1 MSLTYSPS
9 VSKSGILIKEMI
21 EKRDPFLITRLGHEG
36 FVSFFFD
43 KEQPISE
50 NLIHKTEIQ
59 AGIYC
64 NDDSEIILFAFM
76 YLEAIKNSD
85 YLAVFP
91 SMYKDFSEMQNYFL
105 NKYSIQSLHNRSI
118 EPFYNILENEI
129 PWTHSLFGK
138 KVLIINPFID
148 SMQKQLSNK
157 FQMFKD
163 KKIFL
168 DGQKF
173 IFYKPFMS
181 LANNRP
187 HKNWYET
194 YKIMRDDIQKLDFD
208 IALLGCGGYGLLL
221 SNFIYQK
228 MNKSA
233 IYVGG
238 GLQLL
243 FGVMG
248 KRWEDNDMWKKI
260 MNESQS
266 TFIRPS
272 GDEIIKNK
280 NMVEDA
286 CYW

>member
-1 MSLTYSPS
+1 M
-9 VSKSGILIKEMI
+9 E
-21 EKRDPFLITRLGHEG
+21 RD
-36 FVSFFFD
+36 D
-43 KEQPISE
+43 
-50 NLIHKTEIQ
+50 
-59 AGIYC
+59 GIYC
-64 NDDSEIILFAFM
+64 SNASDIKLFAEM

-91 SMYKDFSEMQNYFL
+91 SLWPYFSEMQNYFL

-129 PWTHSLFGK
+129 PWTHSLIGK

-148 SMQKQLSNK
+148 SMKKQLSNK

-163 KKIFL
+163 KKLFL
-168 DGQKF
+168 DGQEF
-173 IFYKPFMS
+173 IFYKTFMS

-194 YKIMRDDIQKLDFD
+194 YEIMRDDIQKLDFD
-208 IALLGCGGYGLLL
+208 IALLGCGGYGLPLA
-221 SNFIYQK
+221 NFIYEK

-233 IYVGG
+233 IYIGG
-238 GLQLL
+238 SLQLL
-243 FGVMG
+243 FGIMG
-248 KRWEDNDMWKKI
+248 KRWEDIDMWKKI
-260 MNESQS
+260 MNESQIK
-266 TFIRPS
+266 FIRPS

-280 NMVEDA
+280 NMIEDA